1 MSNRLTVRELT
12 EKYTG
17 KFTEMEIRMLL
28 KVFGIQPVATT
39 EAAKGK
45 KPSSLYD
52 GDRFAAAVAL
62 IDNFKQ

>member
-1 MSNRLTVRELT
+1 MSNRMTVRELT
-12 EKYTG
+12 EKYAG
-17 KFTEMEIRMLL
+17 KFSDMEIRMLL

-52 GDRFAAAVAL
+52 SDRFAEAVAL
-62 IDNFKQ
+62 INNFKQ